1 MQILSPKGIS
11 SALLALLL
19 LALTPAQGPPPSL
32 GTSEQLILCPGEL
45 VPPSRQLRVLEGDG
59 QGYVPFTAQAFSA
72 GVWPSVEGVAPFF
85 SHSPILLQNLADMYL
100 GLGTLGL
107 L

>member
-1 MQILSPKGIS
+1 M
-11 SALLALLL
+11 
-19 LALTPAQGPPPSL
+19 
-32 GTSEQLILCPGEL
+32 
-45 VPPSRQLRVLEGDG
+45 LEGDG
-59 QGYVPFTAQAFSA
+59 QGYVPFAAQAFSA

>member
-1 MQILSPKGIS
+1 M
-11 SALLALLL
+11 
-19 LALTPAQGPPPSL
+19 
-32 GTSEQLILCPGEL
+32 
-45 VPPSRQLRVLEGDG
+45 LEGDG
-59 QGYVPFTAQAFSA
+59 QGYVPVTAQAFSA